1 MLLCS
6 YPLPPLSSAEAGS
19 GRESYLRAAHLGF
32 SAYGRDNVC
41 ARHFPTC
48 QYDSEQLIDFV
59 LDDDEIEAND
69 VEYSRPVVEKL
80 QATYHPNAPARQ
92 TVQQRPV
99 SAAPSAPQRVQA
111 VKPVPVNDQK
121 PEKQSQVKPKP
132 LQQQSVAKPAP
143 FPLRNLN
150 PRW

>member
-1 MLLCS
+1 MLLLCS

-92 TVQQRPV
+92 TVQQRP
-99 SAAPSAPQRVQA
+99 ALLFALAPQQTPVQQ
-111 VKPVPVNDQK
+111 PVRTIR
-121 PEKQSQVKPKP
+121 PKP
-132 LQQQSVAKPAP
+132 QSALVVPQRA
-143 FPLRNLN
+143 
-150 PRW
+150 